1 MVYFEL
7 YSIRKIRHI
16 FKKKTAV
23 GLIRHF
29 LVVLRYILPFLPYRP
44 KSTPC

>member
-29 LVVLRYILPFLPYRP
+29 CDRDKVYFAILAV
-44 KSTPC
+44 